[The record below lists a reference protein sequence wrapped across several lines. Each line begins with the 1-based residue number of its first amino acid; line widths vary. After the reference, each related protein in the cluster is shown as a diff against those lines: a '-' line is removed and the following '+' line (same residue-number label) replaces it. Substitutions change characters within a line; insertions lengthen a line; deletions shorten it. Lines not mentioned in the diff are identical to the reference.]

1 MAECICPS
9 TGLAGGLKTPENF
22 YRARIGH
29 PFRGGLL
36 HEEVWFLKE
45 LTLGLDVQALTG
57 LHKKRRKSEK
67 RACQGVDRAVWVAYT
82 PPTAAE

>member
-1 MAECICPS
+1 
-9 TGLAGGLKTPENF
+9 
-22 YRARIGH
+22 
-29 PFRGGLL
+29 
-36 HEEVWFLKE
+36 VWFLKE

-67 RACQGVDRAVWVAYT
+67 RACQGVDRPVWVAYT